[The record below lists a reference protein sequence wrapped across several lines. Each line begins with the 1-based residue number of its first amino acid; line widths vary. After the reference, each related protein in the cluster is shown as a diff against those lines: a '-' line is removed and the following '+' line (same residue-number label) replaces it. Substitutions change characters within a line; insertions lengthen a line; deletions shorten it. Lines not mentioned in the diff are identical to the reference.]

1 MVRMSFQ
8 LCQRTLREEC
18 CMQHSSFL
26 FFIFLILL
34 TSVAHALDVPT
45 PQGYVRDDA
54 GMLSA
59 YENDMES
66 QLQKLETET
75 SVEIAVLTVSSLEGE
90 DISSFAG
97 RVFDTW
103 KLGQADVD
111 NGLLIVV
118 SLNDRAYFFQTG
130 YGLEG
135 TLPDIVLG
143 RMGREILVPYFREEE
158 YGAGITAVVREMESY
173 IRNDP
178 SVVSK
183 YEEKDPF
190 QNSELFGAGFSLLF
204 VVILLFLL
212 AVVRIDQTIRKKSLP
227 RTLTLANAFMLF
239 FMSIWMT
246 GFLGF
251 VTLFI
256 FGTFYGLTLTSI
268 ILLYFIISGN
278 PLATTFNM
286 TPSAGT
292 GFGGFGRGSGGFGSG
307 GFGGG
312 GFGGG
317 MSGGGGAG
325 GKW

>member
-1 MVRMSFQ
+1 MKCFP
-8 LCQRTLREEC
+8 
-18 CMQHSSFL
+18 L
-26 FFIFLILL
+26 FFFFTLLFLAS
-34 TSVAHALDVPT
+34 SVHALDVPS

-54 GMLSA
+54 GILRE
-59 YENDMES
+59 YENTLEQELQ
-66 QLQKLETET
+66 QLENDTTVQ
-75 SVEIAVLTVSSLEGE
+75 IAILTIPSLEGE
-90 DISSFAG
+90 DVSAFAG
-97 RVFDTW
+97 RAFDTW
-103 KLGQADVD
+103 KIGQADVD
-111 NGLLIVV
+111 NGLLILV
-118 SLNDRAYFFQTG
+118 SMEDRAYFFQTG

-183 YEEKDPF
+183 YDEKDPF
-190 QNSELFGAGFSLLF
+190 QNSELFGAGLSLALVVMVLF
-204 VVILLFLL
+204 FI
-212 AVVRIDQTIRKKSLP
+212 AVARIDQTIRKKSLP
-227 RTLTLANAFMLF
+227 RTLTIANAFMLF
-239 FMSIWMT
+239 FTCIWMT

-256 FGTFYGLTLTSI
+256 FGTFYGLTLTSV
-268 ILLYFIISGN
+268 ILFYFIISGN

-286 TPSAGT
+286 SPSAGT
-292 GFGGFGRGSGGFGSG
+292 GFGGLGRGSGGFGS
-307 GFGGG
+307 G